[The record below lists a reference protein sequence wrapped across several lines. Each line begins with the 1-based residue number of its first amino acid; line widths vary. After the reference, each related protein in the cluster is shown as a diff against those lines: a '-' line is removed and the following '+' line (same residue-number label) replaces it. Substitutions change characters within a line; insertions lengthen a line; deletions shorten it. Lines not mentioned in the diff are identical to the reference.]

1 MDNGTE
7 LSNCANECSN
17 KLSSS
22 GVQWSKNSFACCW
35 FCKDAR
41 PWRLSNDDNLFLFFQ
56 RQKKKKRDGGG
67 GGVNACCFRR
77 RKRILRPPRRI
88 IDTLCSKVTFPNVS
102 SWAKKQKKGL
112 SLKGLPK
119 EHSFLRRKNEEEKK
133 ISVEKN
139 LLLQVP
145 CRAFSTK
152 QQLRFKNLAPLET
165 AFHAFC
171 RRHDDVTMPTLCSMS
186 SMMMRLCIRRC
197 HRRSAR

>member
-1 MDNGTE
+1 M
-7 LSNCANECSN
+7 
-17 KLSSS
+17 
-22 GVQWSKNSFACCW
+22 
-35 FCKDAR
+35 
-41 PWRLSNDDNLFLFFQ
+41 SNDDNLFLFFQ

-88 IDTLCSKVTFPNVS
+88 IDTQSSKVTFPNVS

-145 CRAFSTK
+145 LSSILDQA
-152 QQLRFKNLAPLET
+152 T
-165 AFHAFC
+165 A
-171 RRHDDVTMPTLCSMS
+171 V
-186 SMMMRLCIRRC
+186 
-197 HRRSAR
+197 

>member
-1 MDNGTE
+1 MLIWFPAPRAFCGDKSFIACALMDNGTE

-22 GVQWSKNSFACCW
+22 GVQWSKNSFACCWFWSKNSFACCW

-88 IDTLCSKVTFPNVS
+88 IDTQSSKVTFPNVS

-112 SLKGLPK
+112 SLTGLSTK
-119 EHSFLRRKNEEEKK
+119 RALFFEEKK
-133 ISVEKN
+133 N
-139 LLLQVP
+139 
-145 CRAFSTK
+145 
-152 QQLRFKNLAPLET
+152 
-165 AFHAFC
+165 
-171 RRHDDVTMPTLCSMS
+171 
-186 SMMMRLCIRRC
+186 
-197 HRRSAR
+197 